1 MSITY
6 KKGEIVWAKI
16 QGYSWWPARITQIK
30 LNLNIKKSRLGK
42 ITLQYD
48 KEPYFYLTFFP
59 NDSTCKVRPKN
70 LTKFIDKYQQRAKE
84 TKKKKLQKA
93 IETATK
99 AYLKEN
105 PNISLETKQKIFNI
119 KLFSKNKFNKLKEY
133 LSLVEDE
140 EEQNGENDIQSF
152 IDSEANEIENYK
164 KELKNQ
170 KKQKPIFIGKKRKSS
185 YDEDIYNKNNYIR
198 SGNYMSSDDDDYEY
212 SYSSM
217 NSTEI
222 KNDINKRYNK
232 ELKKNSDELFRIN
245 IEIKRKNNINN
256 IINILENIENIIN
269 KKIFDYDF
277 NIIKDLL
284 IILNSYTQYSNEII
298 MTKSLSMHKEIVD
311 KFLNGIFSYDNI
323 IREISFS
330 TSQEINDF
338 LNNNISICDEIL
350 NSIYNLNSE
359 KNKNSSLKKNKILNE
374 SSLNN
379 NELKDLDIIVIKKD
393 SENSENKNIENINN
407 INVNNN
413 NININNSDEETKNN
427 NINNKLKENKENETM
442 DENKDKLQFN
452 NNEPFLTDILNTPN
466 YFSKK
471 NEGQLY
477 PDNFF
482 KDIYLKSNISSRTE
496 LLRKKMCLQLYN
508 ILKLV
513 LPFCEEDTFKKNIIF
528 LEYLARKNDP
538 LFGNKYMTIINM
550 IYNKIKLEAVKIKNK
565 NKK

>member
-1 MSITY
+1 M
-6 KKGEIVWAKI
+6 
-16 QGYSWWPARITQIK
+16 
-30 LNLNIKKSRLGK
+30 
-42 ITLQYD
+42 
-48 KEPYFYLTFFP
+48 
-59 NDSTCKVRPKN
+59 
-70 LTKFIDKYQQRAKE
+70 
-84 TKKKKLQKA
+84 
-93 IETATK
+93 
-99 AYLKEN
+99 
-105 PNISLETKQKIFNI
+105 
-119 KLFSKNKFNKLKEY
+119 
-133 LSLVEDE
+133 
-140 EEQNGENDIQSF
+140 
-152 IDSEANEIENYK
+152 
-164 KELKNQ
+164 
-170 KKQKPIFIGKKRKSS
+170 
-185 YDEDIYNKNNYIR
+185 YNKNSYNQ
-198 SGNYMSSDDDDYEY
+198 SGNYMSSDDEDYDY

-222 KNDINKRYNK
+222 KNDINKRYNR

-269 KKIFDYDF
+269 KKIFEYDF

-284 IILNSYTQYSNEII
+284 IILNSYTQYNNEII
-298 MTKSLSMHKEIVD
+298 MTKSLSLHKEIVD

-323 IREISFS
+323 IREISFN

-338 LNNNISICDEIL
+338 LKNNISICDEIL
-350 NSIYNLNSE
+350 NGIYSLTSE
-359 KNKNSSLKKNKILNE
+359 KNKNSSLKKNKIINDSNLN
-374 SSLNN
+374 SND
-379 NELKDLDIIVIKKD
+379 LKDLDIIVIKKD
-393 SENSENKNIENINN
+393 SENIENKNIENISN

-413 NININNSDEETKNN
+413 INNINSSDEETKNN
-427 NINNKLKENKENETM
+427 NINDKLKENEKKE
-442 DENKDKLQFN
+442 ENKDKLQFN

-471 NEGQLY
+471 IEGQLY

-513 LPFCEEDTFKKNIIF
+513 LPFCEEDIFKKNIIF

-550 IYNKIKLEAVKIKNK
+550 IYNKIKVEAVKIKNK

>member
-1 MSITY
+1 MSTTY

-30 LNLNIKKSRLGK
+30 LNLNIKKNRLGK

-59 NDSTCKVRPKN
+59 NDSTCKVRPKY
-70 LTKFIDKYQQRAKE
+70 LKKFIDQYQQRSKE
-84 TKKKKLQKA
+84 TKRKKLQKA
-93 IETATK
+93 IEIATK
-99 AYLKEN
+99 TYLKEN
-105 PNISLETKQKIFNI
+105 PNIDLETKQRIFNM
-119 KLFSKNKFNKLKEY
+119 KPFSKNKFNKLKEY
-133 LSLVEDE
+133 LSIIEDE

-152 IDSEANEIENYK
+152 IDSEANEIENYQ
-164 KELKNQ
+164 KELKN
-170 KKQKPIFIGKKRKSS
+170 KKNKKMICLGKKRKSS
-185 YDEDIYNKNNYIR
+185 YDEDMYDKNIR
-198 SGNYMSSDDDDYEY
+198 SGNFMTSDDEEYEDSYY
-212 SYSSM
+212 SK
-217 NSTEI
+217 NSIDI
-222 KNDINKRYNK
+222 KNDINKKYNR

-245 IEIKRKNNINN
+245 VEIKRKNNINN

-269 KKIFDYDF
+269 KKIFEYDF
-277 NIIKDLL
+277 NITKDLL
-284 IILNSYTQYSNEII
+284 IILNSYTHYNNEII
-298 MTKSLSMHKEIVD
+298 MTKSLSLHKEIVD
-311 KFLNGIFSYDNI
+311 KFLNGIFSYNNI
-323 IREISFS
+323 FKEISS
-330 TSQEINDF
+330 NTPQEIKDF
-338 LNNNISICDEIL
+338 LNNNISICEEIL
-350 NSIYNLNSE
+350 NSIYELNSD
-359 KNKNSSLKKNKILNE
+359 KSKNSSTSKKNEIMHELNH
-374 SSLNN
+374 NN
-379 NELKDLDIIVIKKD
+379 KDLKDLDIIAIKKD
-393 SENSENKNIENINN
+393 LENTENKNTDNVININN
-407 INVNNN
+407 I
-413 NININNSDEETKNN
+413 SDEEIKNN
-427 NINNKLKENKENETM
+427 NTNSKLKENRENEKT
-442 DENKDKLQFN
+442 DENKDKFQFN
-452 NNEPFLTDILNTPN
+452 NNEPFLRDILNTPN

-550 IYNKIKLEAVKIKNK
+550 IYNKIKVEAVKIKNK